1 MPEFISSLKDFNVRR
16 FYFLQ
21 IPIDENKGEMEN
33 IICFVVWLIH
43 LQGYRL
49 RLVGHSLGAAAAA
62 LLAIML
68 RQRPAEDLGFDP
80 NIISAVGFGTPPC
93 VSKEVAESCASF
105 VSNVVLQV
113 RECIFFEKL
122 VLLTMHTSAGKNAFL
137 FE

>member
-1 MPEFISSLKDFNVRR
+1 MQVFISSLKTSNVPI

-21 IPIDENKGEMEN
+21 ILIDEHEGEMEK

-49 RLVGHSLGAAAAA
+49 GLVGHSLGAAAAA
-62 LLAIML
+62 LLTIML
-68 RQRPAEDLGFDP
+68 RKRPAEDLGFYP

-113 RECIFFEKL
+113 RDCIFF
-122 VLLTMHTSAGKNAFL
+122 
-137 FE
+137 